1 MGDLAQDVTIR
12 PARTDD
18 VGAIA
23 ALCGELGY
31 SMTADQAARRFDA
44 LPESHV
50 VLVAVDAART
60 VLGFAHAHAAEPLLL
75 DRTAEL
81 ASLVVTAHHR
91 GQRVGERLVDAIAAW
106 ARGAGF
112 RALRLRSNVVRV
124 DAHRFYER
132 LGFARTKQQVVFDR
146 TL

>member
-31 SMTADQAARRFDA
+31 PMTTDQCARRFVA
-44 LPESHV
+44 LPELHV

-81 ASLVVTAHHR
+81 ATLVVAADRRGRRIGHH
-91 GQRVGERLVDAIAAW
+91 LVDAIAAW
-106 ARGAGF
+106 AKGAGF
-112 RALRLRSNVVRV
+112 LALRLRSNVVRV

-132 LGFARTKQQVVFDR
+132 LGFTRSKQQVVFDR
-146 TL
+146 GL